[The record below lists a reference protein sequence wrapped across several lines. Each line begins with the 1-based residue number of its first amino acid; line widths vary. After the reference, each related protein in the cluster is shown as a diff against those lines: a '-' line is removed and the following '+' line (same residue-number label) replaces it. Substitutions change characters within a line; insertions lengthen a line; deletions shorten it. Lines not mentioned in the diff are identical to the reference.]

1 MKFLADMGI
10 SPRSVAYLCTL
21 GHNAVHLHELGLDRM
36 ADTDILA
43 KARAENR
50 VVLTHDLDFGD
61 LLAASQ
67 AVLPSVVL
75 FRLQDMRPGT
85 VNRHLDAILA
95 QHLQALESGAVLSV
109 TERRVR
115 LRMLPIQNK
124 TPRQ

>member
-10 SPRSVAYLCTL
+10 SPRAVEHLRTL
-21 GHNAVHLHELGLDRM
+21 GHDAIHLHELGLDRM

-43 KARAENR
+43 KARAESR

-75 FRLQDMRPGT
+75 FRLPDMRPGS
-85 VNRHLDAILA
+85 VIRHLDDILA
-95 QHLQALESGAVLSV
+95 QHLQALESGAILSV
-109 TERRVR
+109 SERRVR
-115 LRMLPIQNK
+115 LRRLPI
-124 TPRQ
+124 THA

>member
-10 SPRSVAYLCTL
+10 SPRAVEHLRTL
-21 GHNAVHLHELGLDRM
+21 GHDAIHLHELGLDRM

-43 KARAENR
+43 KARAESR

-75 FRLQDMRPGT
+75 FRLPDMRPGS
-85 VNRHLDAILA
+85 VIRHLDNILA
-95 QHLQALESGAVLSV
+95 QHLQALESGAILSV
-109 TERRVR
+109 SEHRVR
-115 LRMLPIQNK
+115 LLRLPI
-124 TPRQ
+124 THA